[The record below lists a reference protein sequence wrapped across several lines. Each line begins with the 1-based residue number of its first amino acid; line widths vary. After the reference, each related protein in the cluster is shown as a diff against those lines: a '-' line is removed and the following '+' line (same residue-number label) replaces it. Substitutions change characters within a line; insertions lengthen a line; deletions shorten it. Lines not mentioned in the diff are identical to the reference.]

1 MNQLVQKGQPMHR
14 DRTVRLLTLA
24 KMAQTL
30 RYNSSQAESGAAL
43 YLIEEERKVV
53 FNKVESGALAERF
66 MVRAKRENPD
76 VNDQPER

>member
-1 MNQLVQKGQPMHR
+1 MHR

-24 KMAQTL
+24 KVAQTL
-30 RYNSSQAESGAAL
+30 RYNSSQEESGASL
-43 YLIEEERKVV
+43 YLTEERKVV